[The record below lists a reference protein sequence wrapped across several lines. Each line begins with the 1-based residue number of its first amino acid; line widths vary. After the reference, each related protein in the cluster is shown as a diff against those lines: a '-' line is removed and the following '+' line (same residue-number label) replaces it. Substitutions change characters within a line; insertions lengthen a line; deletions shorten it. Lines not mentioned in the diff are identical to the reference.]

1 MKRRDEQRV
10 QERKGEGG
18 KVREARLEQEK
29 NQEKAGGRGEDG
41 GEIQSKEGTTRK
53 NKSGKILL

>member
-1 MKRRDEQRV
+1 MSRES
-10 QERKGEGG
+10 RKEKVRGG